1 MIRIDFFDDD
11 ELAEMVKLVRNRLD
25 EMKSEDEDYF
35 DGLCLLE
42 KLEREQQR
50 RKEIADGESETCNIL

>member
-1 MIRIDFFDDD
+1 MIRIDFFDDE
-11 ELAEMVKLVRNRLD
+11 ELAEMVKLVKNRLD
-25 EMKSEDEDYF
+25 EMAKEDDSYF
-35 DGLCLLE
+35 DGLSLLE